1 MDDFNL
7 LELFDMEPDMATVVS
22 AHELLDNEPHY
33 EEPSQT
39 LYQPLV
45 SPFASYHDSYTCY

>member
-7 LELFDMEPDMATVVS
+7 WELFNEPYYEVVQ
-22 AHELLDNEPHY
+22 AHELPDNEPYY
-33 EEPSQT
+33 EEPSNT